1 MEGGKVMR
9 IDAYAQVQQLYGNKK
24 VHKVQK
30 EARTGF
36 KDQLQ
41 ISSKGKDIQ
50 TAKNAVAGAQDVRED
65 VVEPLKRTINAGT
78 YEVSGEQFARKLF
91 EKYCNG
97 FTGRAFAARTS
108 IYWIFTIHSFSK

>member
-1 MEGGKVMR
+1 MR

-24 VHKVQK
+24 THKVHK
-30 EARTGF
+30 EAKTGF

-50 TAKNAVAGAQDVRED
+50 TAKNAVANVADVREE
-65 VVEPLKRTINAGT
+65 VAAPLKKAVNAGT

-91 EKYCNG
+91 ERYNNAQLG
-97 FTGRAFAARTS
+97 
-108 IYWIFTIHSFSK
+108 SF

>member
-1 MEGGKVMR
+1 MR

-24 VHKVQK
+24 THKVQRDSK
-30 EARTGF
+30 VVF

-50 TAKNAVAGAQDVRED
+50 TAKNTIASLADIREE
-65 VVEPLKRTINAGT
+65 VVTPLKNKVDAGT

-91 EKYCNG
+91 EKYNN
-97 FTGRAFAARTS
+97 AFLG
-108 IYWIFTIHSFSK
+108 SF